1 MQLHTTTRKTGD
13 GVRRVEVVEGV
24 GPLQRVEEEEAPASD
39 GSAERERRER
49 EAVLEPSAAQLGRQ
63 HVALVRAL
71 AVDRRHAHGRER
83 RARTAR
89 RARAV

>member
-1 MQLHTTTRKTGD
+1 MQLHTTRNAGD
-13 GVRRVEVVEGV
+13 GIRRVEVVEVV
-24 GPLQRVEEEEAPASD
+24 GPRRRVEEEAPASD

>member
-1 MQLHTTTRKTGD
+1 MQLHTTRKAETAFA
-13 GVRRVEVVEGV
+13 VEVVEVV
-24 GPLQRVEEEEAPASD
+24 GPLQRVEEEEAPAID

-89 RARAV
+89 RAYAV

>member
-1 MQLHTTTRKTGD
+1 MQLHTTRKPETAFA
-13 GVRRVEVVEGV
+13 VEVVEVV
-24 GPLQRVEEEEAPASD
+24 GPLQRVEEKEEQAIGD